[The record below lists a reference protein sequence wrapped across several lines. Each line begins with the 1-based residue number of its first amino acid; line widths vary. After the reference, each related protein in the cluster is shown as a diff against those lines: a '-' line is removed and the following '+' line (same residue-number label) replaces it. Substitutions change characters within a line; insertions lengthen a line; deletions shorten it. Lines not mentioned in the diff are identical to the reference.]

1 MSQALSKDMQ
11 IKTSVDLKPYNSLAI
26 SAVAEYFCS
35 VNDIDQ
41 LRNALIFA
49 HNNNLQITP
58 IGGGSNI
65 IIASDLAGLVL
76 HINLLGVEVISSDT
90 DTIKIRFAAGENW
103 HSMVTY
109 CLDNGWY
116 GLENLALIPGDIG
129 AAPIQNIGAYG
140 VELCDFVY
148 SVEVIERATGNLNKL
163 SGEDCEF
170 GYRTSVFKQAAK
182 DCYIIT
188 AVTLTLSKH
197 PKANTDYPSLRS
209 SIDSDH
215 PSPQD
220 IFQAVCHIRRNKLP
234 DPKDIPNV
242 GSFLKNPIV
251 TKNVADRLAQDYP
264 ELPIYDYSQ
273 SQCKLAAAWLIEHCG
288 FKGCRKGDVGVHSK
302 QALVLVNYQGD
313 GAAVL
318 ALAEE
323 IQSKVLQIFAIELH
337 VEPRIYGN
345 LI

>member
-116 GLENLALIPGDIG
+116 GLPGGHCVQLIFTK
-129 AAPIQNIGAYG
+129 QTLKN
-140 VELCDFVY
+140 
-148 SVEVIERATGNLNKL
+148 GNTTK
-163 SGEDCEF
+163 DCE
-170 GYRTSVFKQAAK
+170 GGW
-182 DCYIIT
+182 I
-188 AVTLTLSKH
+188 L
-197 PKANTDYPSLRS
+197 
-209 SIDSDH
+209 
-215 PSPQD
+215 
-220 IFQAVCHIRRNKLP
+220 
-234 DPKDIPNV
+234 V
-242 GSFLKNPIV
+242 GH
-251 TKNVADRLAQDYP
+251 D
-264 ELPIYDYSQ
+264 
-273 SQCKLAAAWLIEHCG
+273 
-288 FKGCRKGDVGVHSK
+288 
-302 QALVLVNYQGD
+302 D
-313 GAAVL
+313 GGTN
-318 ALAEE
+318 
-323 IQSKVLQIFAIELH
+323 SW
-337 VEPRIYGN
+337 
-345 LI
+345 